1 MVPTRSHRRPTRPS
15 ERREDR
21 GLIFPALSRRT
32 GTALRMGE
40 RADAGA
46 ASAPSAEPRGRRWA
60 LYAAAWA
67 AGAVPLF
74 ALTTALWKAFPVYS
88 STGDLTIG
96 AFALVFPVV
105 VRRLGVPR
113 REGFIRFLLVAG
125 LAFGIVSVL
134 TGWGNGL
141 TDEPFTT
148 PRFIT
153 LLQAHQDP
161 YVVPLVFNY
170 VQYGQTIHSYSIYP
184 YLPLLMF
191 LQIPGLDYKW
201 FTLGCWVGM
210 VLLVR
215 RRFDAG
221 SYLAQPYVVVMAAS
235 GYNDFPVL
243 LLLTVAFVGVA
254 GRPQRWAQ
262 LLALGAKQFANAIVL
277 VYYLVRRDWKNVL
290 VTLGVSAAF
299 ILPFVIWSGPVVL
312 CPTVVADRL
321 TSCPSGGT
329 AQYLLNYTL
338 WPIWVLAVFYS
349 STLVWARSASQKG
362 RLSRLFAGRRF
373 SIDDLLRTPAF
384 AVVAVSGAL
393 GGVCTFLA
401 VGIFLGS
408 TGFAVIASAVVGFC
422 VLAGWVVACDS
433 AEGARGRLFGR
444 ELSRVP
450 FQVAIQ
456 VVALAL
462 NTAAVGG
469 AFLLG
474 RPPLEGE
481 FVGAFLACSWES
493 VVIFYARFHGDPASS
508 KTIGEVA
515 PGSGDS

>member
-1 MVPTRSHRRPTRPS
+1 MAERTQTGGTSTPVPGS
-15 ERREDR
+15 
-21 GLIFPALSRRT
+21 
-32 GTALRMGE
+32 
-40 RADAGA
+40 
-46 ASAPSAEPRGRRWA
+46 RGRELA
-60 LYAAAWA
+60 LYSAAWL

-74 ALTTALWKAFPVYS
+74 AVITALWLAPHAFGT
-88 STGDLTIG
+88 TGEVTIG
-96 AFALVFPVV
+96 AFAIVFPVV

-113 REGFIRFLLVAG
+113 EARFVWFLLIAG
-125 LAFGIVSVL
+125 VAFGVLSVL
-134 TGWGNGL
+134 TGAGNGL
-141 TDEPFTT
+141 TDEPYTT
-148 PRFIT
+148 PHFVT
-153 LLQAHQDP
+153 LIWAHQDP

-170 VQYGQTIHSYSIYP
+170 VQYGQTIHSYSTYP

-191 LQIPGLDYKW
+191 LQVPGLDYKW
-201 FTLGCWVGM
+201 FALACWVGM

-215 RRFDAG
+215 KHFDMG
-221 SYLAQPYVVVMAAS
+221 ILLAQPYVVVMAAS

-262 LLALGAKQFANAIVL
+262 LLALGAKQIANAIVL

-515 PGSGDS
+515 PRSGDS

>member
-1 MVPTRSHRRPTRPS
+1 M
-15 ERREDR
+15 
-21 GLIFPALSRRT
+21 A
-32 GTALRMGE
+32 E
-40 RADAGA
+40 RAQTGESPTPVSVSRTRELALYSTAWLAGA
-46 ASAPSAEPRGRRWA
+46 
-60 LYAAAWA
+60 L
-67 AGAVPLF
+67 PLF
-74 ALTTALWKAFPVYS
+74 AVITALWLAPHTFGT
-88 STGDLTIG
+88 TGEVTIG
-96 AFALVFPVV
+96 AFAIAFPIV

-113 REGFIRFLLVAG
+113 EARFVQFLLVAG
-125 LAFGIVSVL
+125 ILFGVISVL
-134 TGWGNGL
+134 TGAGNGL
-141 TDEPFTT
+141 TDEPYTT
-148 PRFIT
+148 PRFVT
-153 LLQAHQDP
+153 LIWAHQDP

-191 LQIPGLDYKW
+191 LQVPGLDYKW
-201 FTLGCWVGM
+201 LALACWVGI

-215 RRFDAG
+215 KRFDMG
-221 SYLAQPYVVVMAAS
+221 VLLAQPYVAVMAAS

-321 TSCPSGGT
+321 ASCPSGGT

-338 WPIWVLAVFYS
+338 WPIWVLAVFYT
-349 STLVWARSASQKG
+349 STLVWARSASRKG
-362 RLSRLFAGRRF
+362 RLSRLFAGRGF
-373 SIDDLLRTPAF
+373 SVDDLLRTPTF
-384 AVVAVSGAL
+384 AVVAISGAL

-408 TGFAVIASAVVGFC
+408 TGFAVVASAVIGFGA
-422 VLAGWVVACDS
+422 LAGWVVACGS
-433 AEGARGRLFGR
+433 AEGARGRLLGR
-444 ELSRVP
+444 DLSPVP
-450 FQVAIQ
+450 FQATIQ

-462 NTAAVGG
+462 NVGAVGG
-469 AFLLG
+469 ALLLG

-481 FVGAFLACSWES
+481 FVGAFVASLWES
-493 VVIFYARFHGDPASS
+493 VVFFYARFRGDPASS
-508 KTIGEVA
+508 KPMGELA
-515 PGSGDS
+515 SGSGTS